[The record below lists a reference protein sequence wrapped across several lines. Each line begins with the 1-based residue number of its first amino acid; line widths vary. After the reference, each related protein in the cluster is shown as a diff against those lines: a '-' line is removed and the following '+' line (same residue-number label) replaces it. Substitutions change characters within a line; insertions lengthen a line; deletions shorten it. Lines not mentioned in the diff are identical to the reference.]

1 MNNEVITVQSVDR
14 ALRILEILKDERDGL
29 GVTEL
34 STHLE
39 VSKSTVHRLL
49 MSLLKKNFVKKD
61 KNSGKYI
68 LGLKLIE
75 LGQIVSEN
83 IDIRK
88 LAYPYLVQLVEI
100 LDETVHLASRDNNKI
115 VYIDK
120 IESSSSIQMYSKI
133 GKRVPLHCTGI
144 GKAILAFLPEEEVL
158 HALEQIQLTR
168 YTDNTIVKKEELLKH
183 LKSIEKKGYS
193 IDNEEHEKGI
203 RCVAAPIFNYNK
215 EVIAGISVT
224 SLSVKLKGEKLVE
237 STNEVVRIANE
248 ISKEYGYPG

>member
-168 YTDNTIVKKEELLKH
+168 YT
-183 LKSIEKKGYS
+183 
-193 IDNEEHEKGI
+193 
-203 RCVAAPIFNYNK
+203 
-215 EVIAGISVT
+215 
-224 SLSVKLKGEKLVE
+224 
-237 STNEVVRIANE
+237 
-248 ISKEYGYPG
+248 